1 MSKQIGSI
9 ATEKKQ
15 KSIEWR
21 NYTSAIG
28 LILLVIISSILSDN
42 FITPINI
49 VNILKQIVTP
59 ACLAIGMTYV
69 IITAGIDL
77 TVGSIIALLAT
88 TTGIFLASGM
98 HWILAVLLIMIIGF
112 LIGAF
117 HGTLVSKLNIPPYIA
132 TLAGY
137 TAYKGL
143 ALLLTNSAAIRITE
157 PTFLAISSKNIPV
170 TGAIVIIVAVAA
182 VIVINTLTQLKKQ
195 DNPTKSIIMMI
206 VKVIGLLIACIIFV
220 LYGGLPINIAIVGVL
235 IAIFSFILSK
245 TVFGAEVYAIGGNK
259 VAAKLAGINVD
270 KRLITVYAIS
280 TLCAAIGALLTAS
293 RLGSGALQSGMLA
306 ENDAIAAGII
316 GGTSMSGGVGKLSGT
331 MMGVALIGVLNNM
344 LSLLGVS
351 SYTQQIAKGLIIL
364 LAVLLDMQLSKRAS
378 K

>member
-137 TAYKGL
+137 TSYKGL

-293 RLGSGALQSGMLA
+293 RLGSGAPQSGMLA
-306 ENDAIAAGII
+306 ENDAIAAVII